1 MVEQHTQPLVSL
13 ADAERRAVSLLPPM
27 VLGYYASGAEDET
40 TLTDN
45 LASWR
50 RWRILPRVLVDVSRV
65 DTRAALCFFFSRRC
79 RLLFQEAAA
88 PLCAHPGGSD
98 GNDEAG
104 APRG

>member
-1 MVEQHTQPLVSL
+1 MSQQQSQPQQQQKLVSL

-40 TLTDN
+40 TLADN

-65 DTRAALCFFFSRRC
+65 DTGVELGFF
-79 RLLFQEAAA
+79 
-88 PLCAHPGGSD
+88 P
-98 GNDEAG
+98 
-104 APRG
+104 